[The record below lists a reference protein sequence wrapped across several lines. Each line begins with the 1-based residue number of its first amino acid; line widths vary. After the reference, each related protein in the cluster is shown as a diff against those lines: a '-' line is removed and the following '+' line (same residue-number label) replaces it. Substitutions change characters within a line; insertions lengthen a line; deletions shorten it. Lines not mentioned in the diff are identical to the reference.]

1 MAKGLSCRVCRQRM
15 SVKSE
20 QRQPMGSWIV
30 YECRNPACKNWID
43 SGQRHRFSE
52 KVFEDK

>member
-1 MAKGLSCRVCRQRM
+1 MAKGLNCQVCRQRM

-20 QRQPMGSWIV
+20 QRQPMGSWVV

-43 SGQRHRFSE
+43 SGQRYRFSE
-52 KVFEDK
+52 KVFEGK